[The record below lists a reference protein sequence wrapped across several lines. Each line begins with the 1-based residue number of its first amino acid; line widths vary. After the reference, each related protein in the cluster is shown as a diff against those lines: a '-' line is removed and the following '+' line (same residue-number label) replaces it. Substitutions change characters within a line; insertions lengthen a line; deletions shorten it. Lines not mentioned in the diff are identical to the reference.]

1 MVPFGSELPLA
12 HSHMLSRLRPR
23 DICFL
28 VPGFSTHFQ
37 YTLCYILFL
46 LGNQV
51 PKFKSKLFWQVSK
64 PVVDTYN
71 TDDADTRSYNIQSI
85 DEPWMTPII
94 LEGCLYLL
102 LLLTQ
107 SCSTFCNPMN
117 CSMPGFSVP
126 NYLPEFAQIHFH

>member
-1 MVPFGSELPLA
+1 
-12 HSHMLSRLRPR
+12 ML
-23 DICFL
+23 
-28 VPGFSTHFQ
+28 FSSWIQ
-37 YTLCYILFL
+37 YTFSIHLVLYLISTRQP
-46 LGNQV
+46 GPQIQ
-51 PKFKSKLFWQVSK
+51 KQTFWQVSK

-85 DEPWMTPII
+85 DEPWMTLII

-117 CSMPGFSVP
+117 CSMPGFSVL